1 MTRSEPGDPPPVF
14 RRLHPASLLFSL
26 GSVLRR
32 FLIPGL
38 IVLFLGRGERTE
50 IWAMVLAVPALCYA
64 IAIYLSLRYAFA
76 HDGLVIKSGILQRI
90 ERHIPYE
97 HIQNV
102 DMTRTVVHRLLG
114 VADVIIQT
122 ASGSEP
128 EATLRVLS
136 LAAAEDVRE
145 RLFRERRRAVA
156 AVPRVISTT
165 AQPVARPAAGFS
177 GDDRSRSA
185 SGGRILHRV
194 PLADLVRLGVI
205 SNRGLVALAA
215 VLAATTQMD
224 LMPSPEQI
232 EAVLGPVSGDDLW
245 NSSSGRLLLVLLAAL
260 AVVGLRVLS
269 VLWAITT
276 FFGFRLQRDGDEL
289 RTCFGLLTQRLL
301 TIPRHRIQLLE
312 IHASPL
318 HRLFGTVTLK
328 ARTAGAVRP
337 DAAAS
342 SLDALLPIA
351 RQDAAHALLPEIQSE
366 LSSVPTDWH
375 RLHPRAVRRVFVVYV
390 LWLAG
395 PLLFLGFAYPPW
407 GSLGGLALPLAYLF
421 ARQRVRH
428 MGYAVTSQS
437 LWYRWGWLSRECR
450 IIRMSK
456 IQAVMIRESP
466 FDRRHQMAT
475 LAIDAANAGVASAAA
490 IRMPYL
496 PREAALALH
505 DHLVGAAAGTEFRW

>member
-1 MTRSEPGDPPPVF
+1 MESAPVF
-14 RRLHPASLLFSL
+14 QRLHPASLLFSL

-50 IWAMVLAVPALCYA
+50 IWAMVLAVPALVYA
-64 IAIYLSLRYAFA
+64 VAIYLSLRYAFA
-76 HDGLVIKSGILQRI
+76 LDGLVIKSGILRRT

-122 ASGSEP
+122 ASGTEA

-136 LAAAEDVRE
+136 RAAAEEVRA

-156 AVPRVISTT
+156 EVPGGASTT
-165 AQPVARPAAGFS
+165 SPQPFARPAPGFS
-177 GDDRSRSA
+177 ANLTDEPL

-194 PLADLVRLGVI
+194 PLGDLVKLGLI

-215 VLAATTQMD
+215 VLAAATQFD
-224 LMPSPEQI
+224 LLPSGEQI
-232 EAVLGPVSGDDLW
+232 ESTVGPVSSDFLW
-245 NSSSGRLLLVLLAAL
+245 NSPAGWLLLALLAAV
-260 AVVGLRVLS
+260 AVVGLRALS
-269 VLWAITT
+269 VLWAIAT
-276 FFGFRLQRDGDEL
+276 FFGFRLLRDGDEL
-289 RTCFGLLTQRLL
+289 RTSFGLLTQRLL

-312 IHASPL
+312 IHASLL
-318 HRLFGTVTLK
+318 HRVFDAVTLK

-351 RQDAAHALLPEIQSE
+351 PREAAYGLLPEIQSE
-366 LSSVPTDWH
+366 LTAPPTDWQGV
-375 RLHPRAVRRVFVVYV
+375 HPRAVRRAFVVSV

-395 PLLFLGFAYPPW
+395 PLLVLGFAYPPW
-407 GSLGGLALPLAYLF
+407 GSLGGLVLPLAYLF

-437 LWYRWGWLSRECR
+437 LWYRRGWLSRECR
-450 IIRMSK
+450 IIRTSK

-466 FDRRHQMAT
+466 FDRRHEMAT
-475 LAIDAANAGVASAAA
+475 LAIDAANAGAVGAAA
-490 IRMPYL
+490 IRLPYL
-496 PREAALALH
+496 PREAAARLH
-505 DHLVGAAAGTEFRW
+505 DHLFRAAAGTEFRW